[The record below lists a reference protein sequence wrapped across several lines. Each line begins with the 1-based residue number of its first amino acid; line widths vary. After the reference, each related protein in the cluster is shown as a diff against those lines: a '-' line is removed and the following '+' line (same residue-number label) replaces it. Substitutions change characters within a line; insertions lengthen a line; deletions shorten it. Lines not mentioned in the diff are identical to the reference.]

1 MSLYLKLQTQKNK
14 TCVYRILKVH
24 PVSSF
29 APCISGLHTFGRKQR
44 FRAISSLLDHVPRNV
59 RLNLAKDL
67 IQNRRR
73 HAFA

>member
-1 MSLYLKLQTQKNK
+1 MSLYLKLQKQTNK
-14 TCVYRILKVH
+14 KRVYRILKVH

-29 APCISGLHTFGRKQR
+29 APHISGVHVFGRKQR
-44 FRAISSLLDHVPRNV
+44 FLRFSAHAPRNV
-59 RLNLAKDL
+59 RLSLAKDL

>member
-1 MSLYLKLQTQKNK
+1 MSFYRKLEKQTNK
-14 TCVYRILKVH
+14 KRVYRILKVH

-29 APCISGLHTFGRKQR
+29 ATPISGLHTLGRKQR
-44 FRAISSLLDHVPRNV
+44 FLRFSAHAPRNV
-59 RLNLAKDL
+59 RLSLAKDL